1 MEIKRM
7 ERGRK
12 RALERIHKALQACAG
27 ISAWAAGA
35 GGHRSQREG
44 GADACRGRWCLST
57 EELSSKAGPGPLHGV
72 EARAVSPQGSGGG
85 GGWEAGTRLPVETP
99 SDRSQ
104 ASAPELLERKRG
116 QVHVSR
122 KTATAAAAAAARCP
136 LPRGRAPSLSEQL
149 HAQGW
154 SLRRP
159 WRAGAESAHPA
170 LSTCGGSPLRG
181 GLSRAQVTEGRAASW
196 ASAQWTPAA
205 SSQVCRPA
213 VSQALPVGSRG
224 RH

>member
-1 MEIKRM
+1 MEIKRT

-12 RALERIHKALQACAG
+12 RALERIHKALHACAG

-35 GGHRSQREG
+35 GGHRSQREWGSGRLQGPVVPEHRGAVLQGRAGTPPWG
-44 GADACRGRWCLST
+44 GS
-57 EELSSKAGPGPLHGV
+57 
-72 EARAVSPQGSGGG
+72 QGSFSSGEG
-85 GGWEAGTRLPVETP
+85 GTRLPVETP

-104 ASAPELLERKRG
+104 ASAPELLERKRKPQG
-116 QVHVSR
+116 GRPSSCFQENCHRSCR
-122 KTATAAAAAAARCP
+122 CRCRCP

-154 SLRRP
+154 SLRWP